1 MEIENQREHFMKKYR
16 DPANGEGEFAC
27 SELKE
32 ILLCKQHLPG
42 GQQGSLPCA
51 LLHNRADVLTNQGQE
66 LLRVS

>member
-1 MEIENQREHFMKKYR
+1 MKKYR
-16 DPANGEGEFAC
+16 DLANGEREFAC

-32 ILLCKQHLPG
+32 ILLYKQHLPG
-42 GQQGSLPCA
+42 HQESLPRA